1 MVQNLWLYPTEIG
14 GCGKVGV
21 MKVFWIGK
29 VEWRDGFVSGRLH
42 NCIHNVADVPF
53 FHCCIYA
60 LPETKFMLLGYPQ
73 APDA

>member
-1 MVQNLWLYPTEIG
+1 ME
-14 GCGKVGV
+14 
-21 MKVFWIGK
+21 VFWIERVAWK
-29 VEWRDGFVSGRLH
+29 DKFISGRLH
-42 NCIHNVADVPF
+42 NPIHDVVDVPF